1 MHINNYLILNT
12 ISNVVNI
19 LVFFIVIFISH
30 YIIKIYNE
38 FYFSNITHQQIFNK
52 PNHKLYSKKKFKKK
66 NHENKINNQRN
77 VFTPKTN
84 KDIIFIPE

>member
-1 MHINNYLILNT
+1 MQINNYLILNT

-30 YIIKIYNE
+30 YIIKIYKE
-38 FYFSNITHQQIFNK
+38 LYFSNLTHKKIFNK
-52 PNHKLYSKKKFKKK
+52 PNHKIYSKKYFKKK

-77 VFTPKTN
+77 VYNPKTN